1 MEDINLLGYNLGI
14 DIFDIYI
21 FSIFL
26 VVGYVRVLTLYIYH
40 YKLVFKP
47 EKTFL

>member
-26 VVGYVRVLTLYIYH
+26 VVGYVGFNPLH